1 METYDS
7 LDQFWQDYF
16 GGPLPKTGF
25 DTWTLAKSIHTTDT
39 HYRELQARSA
49 DNLGYQPTMLTLAN
63 PLTQSSR
70 EIIIRNV
77 QTAGYEQF
85 RTFYRQRF
93 IAQLPQRFGL
103 FQPEKTQADAV
114 YDNWEAFASEWFERD
129 GASLL
134 AYNLPILFDH
144 VSDARYWAW
153 QQKQFDP
160 CGTQRLIVTVFQY
173 RTGRFAEVFIPG
185 VNDAEMSRIQL
196 LSQSRLALQAEEL
209 F

>member
-16 GGPLPKTGF
+16 GRPLPKTGF
-25 DTWTLAKSIHTTDT
+25 DTWAIAKSIHTTDT
-39 HYRELQARSA
+39 SYRELQASGS
-49 DNLGYQPTMLTLAN
+49 DSLGYQPTMLTLAD
-63 PLTQSSR
+63 PLTQNSQ
-70 EIIIRNV
+70 EVIIRNV
-77 QTAGYEQF
+77 QTADFEKF

-103 FQPEKTQADAV
+103 FHSEKKQADAI
-114 YDNWEAFASEWFERD
+114 YDSWEAFASEWFERD

-134 AYNLPILFDH
+134 EYNLPVLFDH
-144 VSDARYWAW
+144 VSDASYWAW

-173 RTGRFAEVFIPG
+173 RTNRFAEVFITG
-185 VNDAEMSRIQL
+185 VNDAEMSRIRL
-196 LSQSRLALQAEEL
+196 LSQSRLALRAEEL